1 MFDHHY
7 TWVDTTVQNYEI
19 NEIPGL
25 QLIKQKVSSVDT
37 LKKAK
42 VGTVMHLN
50 PCSRYPPLYK
60 GTSIVSVDSSGSNT
74 GKHAL
79 SFMIANAVA
88 VSSVGKFTLIVHM
101 AGQVVSC

>member
-7 TWVDTTVQNYEI
+7 TWVDTIVLNYEH
-19 NEIPGL
+19 NETPRL

-50 PCSRYPPLYK
+50 PCSRYTLLYK
-60 GTSIVSVDSSGSNT
+60 GTTIVSVDSPGPNT
-74 GKHAL
+74 GKHVL
-79 SFMIANAVA
+79 RFMIDNAVA
-88 VSSVGKFTLIVHM
+88 I
-101 AGQVVSC
+101 